1 MAARNGRDAGLGK
14 ADLFVFLFVVIG
26 FVIVV
31 IFQKIAIF
39 IEFFLIVFGV
49 FLVVV
54 FFIIFFFNFVGN
66 GIQRH
71 RMRLRN
77 FQLALALG
85 TTQDFALFHFVFVH
99 INLSGTFRT
108 TEHVYILRLDFRPAK
123 LGTSASAIR
132 RIIYPALESNFQP
145 FFHRLFSVT

>member
-39 IEFFLIVFGV
+39 IEFFFIVFGV
-49 FLVVV
+49 FLVV
-54 FFIIFFFNFVGN
+54 FFVIFFFDFVGN